1 MKKLR
6 RITAASEDKM
16 SEALDN
22 QIDSLKDDFDYAID
36 GLNKLGRMG
45 VNASNDAMAIAE
57 NFHNALQTVIND
69 IANKVVE

>member
-36 GLNKLGRMG
+36 GLSKLGRMG
-45 VNASNDAMAIAE
+45 FNASNDAMAIAE
-57 NFHNALQTVIND
+57 NFQNALQTAIND

>member
-16 SEALDN
+16 SEVLDN

-36 GLNKLGRMG
+36 GLSKLSRMG
-45 VNASNDAMAIAE
+45 ANASNDAMAIAE
-57 NFHNALQTVIND
+57 NFHNSLQTIIND

>member
-22 QIDSLKDDFDYAID
+22 QIASLKDDFDYAID

>member
-16 SEALDN
+16 SEALDD

-36 GLNKLGRMG
+36 GLSKLGRMG
-45 VNASNDAMAIAE
+45 VNESNDAMAIAE

>member
-1 MKKLR
+1 MKRLK
-6 RITAASEDKM
+6 RITAAAEDKM

-36 GLNKLGRMG
+36 GLSKLSRMG

-57 NFHNALQTVIND
+57 NLHNALQNVIND

>member
-16 SEALDN
+16 SEVLDN

-36 GLNKLGRMG
+36 GLGKLSRMG
-45 VNASNDAMAIAE
+45 VNSSNDAMAIAE
-57 NFHNALQTVIND
+57 NFHNSLQTIIND

>member
-1 MKKLR
+1 MKKLK

-36 GLNKLGRMG
+36 GLSKLSRMG
-45 VNASNDAMAIAE
+45 FNASNDAMAIAE

>member
-1 MKKLR
+1 MKKLK

-36 GLNKLGRMG
+36 GLSKLSRMG
-45 VNASNDAMAIAE
+45 VNSSNDAMAIAE